1 MRAINIEWDTDG
13 EGIELLTE
21 IEIPDELIGDDE
33 VISDYIS
40 EVTGFCHFGFEI
52 ER

>member
-13 EGIELLTE
+13 EDIELLTE

-33 VISDYIS
+33 AISDYIS